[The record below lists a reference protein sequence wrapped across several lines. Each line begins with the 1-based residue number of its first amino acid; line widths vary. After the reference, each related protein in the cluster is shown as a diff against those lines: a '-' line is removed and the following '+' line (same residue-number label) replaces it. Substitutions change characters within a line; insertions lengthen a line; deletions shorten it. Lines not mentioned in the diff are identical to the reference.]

1 MERKNFINNIVSS
14 GYRKKNGYITLSSC
28 GGGLKTRKKI
38 FKKSS
43 LYKGK
48 RENSKKFYH
57 PYRKLRKHE

>member
-14 GYRKKNGYITLSSC
+14 GYRKKNGDITLSSC

-38 FKKSS
+38 LKKSS

-48 RENSKKFYH
+48 LENAKKFYH
-57 PYRKLRKHE
+57 PYRKFRNHE